1 MFSASNASSQIAVIE
16 TWCNCW
22 RTQLALSAVQVLTLH
37 WETLLSK
44 TLLDE
49 NKWFPSFRF
58 LSSCF
63 CICNLYL
70 AWNIHLHL
78 GVTFWQETN
87 LGNKTVLRIWN
98 ASDHWR
104 GSSLKKRQTW
114 THIRRLS
121 DVMFSTSN
129 ASSQSHPLHTRES
142 DSFLTC
148 CANIRSYLNS
158 HHLMLDISVPL
169 FLEIVP
175 ISRKKHV

>member
-1 MFSASNASSQIAVIE
+1 MFSASNASSQTAVIE

-49 NKWFPSFRF
+49 KVWFPSVRF

-78 GVTFWQETN
+78 GVTFWQEKN
-87 LGNKTVLRIWN
+87 LGNKTLLRIWN

-114 THIRRLS
+114 THIRRLP
-121 DVMFSTSN
+121 DVVFSTSN
-129 ASSQSHPLHTRES
+129 ASSQSHPLHTWES

-148 CANIRSYLNS
+148 CANILRYC
-158 HHLMLDISVPL
+158 
-169 FLEIVP
+169 
-175 ISRKKHV
+175 